1 MMKRI
6 LLVFSL
12 CFSPF
17 VFSAS
22 SSYVCTVAGV
32 YSHSSDGILADSGKS
47 PYLDAKFNVDR
58 AYGVILG
65 DFGNS
70 TYPIK
75 QVLDPGGLD
84 QSYKLIWMSSVVKGT
99 GAGRNVGFLEVKE
112 YSERRSKPF
121 VLNDGIFIMAGTCE

>member
-1 MMKRI
+1 MKRMS
-6 LLVFSL
+6 LALFL

-32 YSHSSDGILADSGKS
+32 YSLSTDGVLADSGKS

-58 AYGVILG
+58 ASGVVLG
-65 DFGNS
+65 DVGNS

-75 QVLDPGGLD
+75 QVLDPGGPE
-84 QSYKLIWMSSVVKGT
+84 QSYKVIWMSPSVKGT
-99 GAGRNVGFLEVKE
+99 ETGRNVGFLEVNE
-112 YSERRSKPF
+112 YSEQRSKPF
-121 VLNDGIFIMAGTCE
+121 VLNDGMFIMAGTCE

>member
-1 MMKRI
+1 MKRM

-22 SSYVCTVAGV
+22 SSYVCSVAGV
-32 YSHSSDGILADSGKS
+32 YSLSTDGILADSGKS

-58 AYGVILG
+58 TSGVVLG
-65 DFGNS
+65 DVGNS

-75 QVLDPGGLD
+75 QVLDPGGPD
-84 QSYKLIWMSSVVKGT
+84 QSYKLIWMSPVVKGT
-99 GAGRNVGFLEVKE
+99 EAGRNVGVLEVKE
-112 YSERRSKPF
+112 YSESRSKPF
-121 VLNDGIFIMAGTCE
+121 VLNDGMFIMAGTCE

>member
-1 MMKRI
+1 MKWM

-32 YSHSSDGILADSGKS
+32 YSHSSDGTLVDSEKP
-47 PYLDAKFNVDR
+47 PYLGAKFNVDR
-58 AYGVILG
+58 ASGEVLG
-65 DFGNS
+65 DIGNS

-75 QVLDPGGLD
+75 QVLDPGGPE
-84 QSYKLIWMSSVVKGT
+84 QSYKLIWMSPVVKGT
-99 GAGRNVGFLEVKE
+99 ESGRNIGTLEVKE
-112 YSERRSKPF
+112 YAEHRSKPF
-121 VLNDGIFIMAGTCE
+121 VLNDGMFIMAGTCE